1 MKTVTVTTTW
11 APKQWDAYAKKCV
24 EFILKYWPGHY
35 KKLLYPDDIIQKIN
49 APNTQYFSLR
59 DNAIHQAFINRHKV
73 DLSAHEVKKCGQVGK
88 IQRMQ

>member
-59 DNAIHQAFINRHKV
+59 DNAIHQA
-73 DLSAHEVKKCGQVGK
+73 
-88 IQRMQ
+88 